1 MRISTMKNINLKP
14 VSIQEELN
22 KRILDNYFRLLSEAN
37 DDKSNDTDDKKEND
51 TDDKDIEA
59 AGIDKGEFEK
69 HLSGLDDTQKTKFK
83 KVCAFLGKMLNSA
96 SDSLIASNLDD
107 FTLGNFKEAVCEIY
121 KKQKL
126 SKMSESDL
134 EKEAETLHNSP
145 GYDKAD
151 KKSKLSSRKDDNTNT
166 EIDEKSTTY
175 KCMFWSKNPQENLL
189 KQLETLTIEIQKKA
203 KSLSDSKNELKSE
216 IKSKKIEGV
225 SDGEIDAFGP
235 MIKQMIDAGKSPEEI
250 SKKVS
255 EMKTGV
261 KESYDRKIRKYTN
274 HKLLTEGK
282 CIITEKQKNVFLM
295 ESLVES
301 DEFIDSMTQYLINE
315 GLFDGIK
322 KMAKATGKLAK
333 KAVKSGAELAKAAW
347 SKVPEKYR
355 NMIKD
360 LSEKALEKLK
370 DGALAPILS
379 IAGIGVMVVSG
390 AWGIALILACMT
402 LISKH
407 GKYIKAS
414 FDKHWDAFK
423 NSKGV
428 ITQMDFNIKNNPDLK
443 YSLRYYIIDQT
454 WRVLNLRNQSQTPS
468 LNFSKAIIK
477 SAIGQKFIK
486 EIIKKWDPV
495 FNKDKGGKIDF
506 KDLLSQSKTLNIND
520 KQLKLLS
527 DFKLQYPKTITSM
540 TKPAIDTRAV
550 SMSDL
555 KKK

>member
-1 MRISTMKNINLKP
+1 
-14 VSIQEELN
+14 
-22 KRILDNYFRLLSEAN
+22 
-37 DDKSNDTDDKKEND
+37 
-51 TDDKDIEA
+51 
-59 AGIDKGEFEK
+59 
-69 HLSGLDDTQKTKFK
+69 
-83 KVCAFLGKMLNSA
+83 
-96 SDSLIASNLDD
+96 
-107 FTLGNFKEAVCEIY
+107 
-121 KKQKL
+121 
-126 SKMSESDL
+126 
-134 EKEAETLHNSP
+134 
-145 GYDKAD
+145 
-151 KKSKLSSRKDDNTNT
+151 
-166 EIDEKSTTY
+166 
-175 KCMFWSKNPQENLL
+175 MFWSKNPQENLL

-282 CIITEKQKNVFLM
+282 CIITEKQKNIFLM

-428 ITQMDFNIKNNPDLK
+428 IT
-443 YSLRYYIIDQT
+443 
-454 WRVLNLRNQSQTPS
+454 
-468 LNFSKAIIK
+468 
-477 SAIGQKFIK
+477 
-486 EIIKKWDPV
+486 
-495 FNKDKGGKIDF
+495 
-506 KDLLSQSKTLNIND
+506 
-520 KQLKLLS
+520 
-527 DFKLQYPKTITSM
+527 
-540 TKPAIDTRAV
+540 
-550 SMSDL
+550 
-555 KKK
+555 

>member
-1 MRISTMKNINLKP
+1 MNNMSSHTI
-14 VSIQEELN
+14 SIQEELN
-22 KRILDNYFRLLSEAN
+22 KRIFDKYFKILTEEN
-37 DDKSNDTDDKKEND
+37 EDKSSKNKEDSNKNSDDDIKAI
-51 TDDKDIEA
+51 KD
-59 AGIDKGEFEK
+59 AGIDTNEFEK
-69 HLSGLDDTQKTKFK
+69 KLSGLDDKQQTKFK
-83 KVCAFLGKMLNSA
+83 KVCAFLGKMLSSA

-107 FTLGNFKEAVCEIY
+107 FTLGNFKEAVCDIY
-121 KKQKL
+121 KKKL
-126 SKMSESDL
+126 LKMSEPEL

-175 KCMFWSKNPQENLL
+175 KCLFWSKNPQENLL

-203 KSLSDSKNELKSE
+203 KSLSDSKNQLKTE
-216 IKSKKIEGV
+216 IKNKKIEGIE
-225 SDGEIDAFGP
+225 DGEIEAFGP

-261 KESYDRKIRKYTN
+261 KESYDRKIRKYTH
-274 HKLLTEGK
+274 HKIILEGK

-295 ESLVES
+295 EALIES

-322 KMAKATGKLAK
+322 KMAKATGNLAK
-333 KAVKSGAELAKAAW
+333 KAVKGGAELAKIAW

-379 IAGIGVMVVSG
+379 IAGIGLMVASG

-407 GKYIKAS
+407 GKYLKAA
-414 FDKHWDAFK
+414 FDKHWDSFK
-423 NSKGV
+423 NSKGI
-428 ITQMDFNIKNNPDLK
+428 ITQMDFNIKENPDLK

-468 LNFSKAIIK
+468 LDFSKTIIK

-486 EIIKKWDPV
+486 EILKKWDPV
-495 FNKDKGGKIDF
+495 FNKEKGGKIDF
-506 KDLLSQSKTLNIND
+506 KDLLSQSKTINISD
-520 KQLKLLS
+520 KQLKLLD
-527 DFKLQYPKTITSM
+527 DFKLQYPKTIAGI

-550 SMSDL
+550 SMSDI